1 MFVAQPLSSVK
12 GITGKDVML
21 MCRLASSDEHPPKVS
36 YQWYRGER
44 RNSNDFKFLPEQK
57 CNILHLSSELQASL
71 RQRDLAVVSLVAV
84 CVCVCVCVCCA
95 HACVFIC
102 MCAHAFC
109 CLLVH
114 RTGS

>member
-21 MCRLASSDEHPPKVS
+21 MCRLASSDERPPKVS

-44 RNSNDFKFLPEQK
+44 RNSNDFKFLPDQK

-71 RQRDLAVVSLVAV
+71 GHRDLAVVSLVAV
-84 CVCVCVCVCCA
+84 CACVCVCVCVCCA
-95 HACVFIC
+95 HTCVPTVCACVL
-102 MCAHAFC
+102 MPSVVTYA
-109 CLLVH
+109 
-114 RTGS
+114 